1 MTMADLF
8 EGGDEAKL
16 AEDFPLARRMTPRDV
31 SEFVGQERLLG
42 DGKILRRAIES
53 DRIRSLILYGPP
65 GSGKTALARIV
76 ARRTKSAFET
86 LNAVTSGVKELREL
100 ISAAKQR
107 KRMSGKRTIVFID
120 EIHRFNRTQQD
131 ALLPDVESGSI
142 ILIGATTQNPF
153 FSVVAPLL
161 SRSQIFE
168 LDPLSEDEIGTI
180 LRRAIED
187 KERGFPDK
195 EVELTDDAFKHL
207 ARYASGD
214 ARVALNGLEIAVLTT
229 APNEDGTVVVTREA
243 AEESIQKKAV
253 VYDGTG
259 DDHYDTISAFIK
271 SMRGSDPDSALYWLA
286 KMLEAGEDPRFIA
299 RRIAIAAAEDVG
311 NADPQALVVAN
322 AAWQVCE
329 FIGMPEAQIPLAQ
342 ATVYVATAPKS
353 NASYIALGK
362 ARKEVREEG
371 TVPVPRHLKG
381 ASFPGAERLGR
392 GEGYLYPHDHE
403 GAVIEQFYGVEDG
416 RYYSPTNRG
425 YETEIA
431 RRLDQIRK
439 KIKEDQPEQ
448 G

>member
-1 MTMADLF
+1 
-8 EGGDEAKL
+8 
-16 AEDFPLARRMTPRDV
+16 
-31 SEFVGQERLLG
+31 
-42 DGKILRRAIES
+42 
-53 DRIRSLILYGPP
+53 
-65 GSGKTALARIV
+65 
-76 ARRTKSAFET
+76 
-86 LNAVTSGVKELREL
+86 
-100 ISAAKQR
+100 
-107 KRMSGKRTIVFID
+107 
-120 EIHRFNRTQQD
+120 
-131 ALLPDVESGSI
+131 
-142 ILIGATTQNPF
+142 
-153 FSVVAPLL
+153 VAPLL

-180 LRRAIED
+180 LRRAVED

-195 EVELTDDAFKHL
+195 EVELTDDGLEHL
-207 ARYASGD
+207 ARYSNGD

-229 APNEDGTVVVTREA
+229 PPTEYGKVVVTREA

-342 ATVYVATAPKS
+342 AAVYVATAPKS
-353 NASYIALGK
+353 NASYIGLGK
-362 ARKEVREEG
+362 ARSDVREEG
-371 TVPVPRHLKG
+371 IVPVPRHLKD
-381 ASFPGAERLGR
+381 ANYPGSRRLKR

-403 GAVIEQFYGVEDG
+403 GAVVEQFYGVEDG
-416 RYYSPTNRG
+416 RYYSPTDRG

-431 RRLDQIRK
+431 RRLEEARQR
-439 KIKEDQPEQ
+439 IKESSPEK

>member
-1 MTMADLF
+1 VGDLF
-8 EGGDEAKL
+8 QGESERVFA
-16 AEDFPLARRMTPRDV
+16 ADFPLARRMTPRDL
-31 SEFVGQERLLG
+31 SEFVGQEHILG
-42 DGKILRRAIES
+42 EGKILRRAIES

-65 GSGKTALARIV
+65 GSGKTALARII
-76 ARRTKSAFET
+76 ARRTQSAFET
-86 LNAVTSGVKELREL
+86 LNAVTSGVKELRDL
-100 ISAAKQR
+100 IAAAKQR
-107 KRMSGKRTIVFID
+107 KQVSGKRTIVFID

-153 FSVVAPLL
+153 FSIVAPLL
-161 SRSQIFE
+161 SRSQIFQ
-168 LDPLSEDEIGTI
+168 LDPLSETEIETI
-180 LRRAIED
+180 IRRAIDD

-195 EVELTDDAFKHL
+195 QIEVTEDALKHL
-207 ARYASGD
+207 VRYANGD

-229 APNEDGTVVVTREA
+229 PPEEDGRIVITREV

-271 SMRGSDPDSALYWLA
+271 SLRGSDPDSALYWLA
-286 KMLEAGEDPRFIA
+286 KMLDAGEDPLFIA

-353 NASYIALGK
+353 NASYIGLCK
-362 ARKEVREEG
+362 AKNDVQEEG
-371 TVPVPRHLKG
+371 TIPVPRHLKD
-381 ASFPGAERLGR
+381 ASYPGSRRLGR
-392 GEGYLYPHDHE
+392 GEGYRYPHDYDD
-403 GAVIEQFYGVEDG
+403 AVVEQFYGVENG
-416 RYYSPTNRG
+416 RYYSPTDRG
-425 YETEIA
+425 YEADIA
-431 RRLDQIRK
+431 RRLRDIRN
-439 KIKEDQPEQ
+439 KIEESRSEQ
-448 G
+448 D

>member
-1 MTMADLF
+1 MPDLF
-8 EGGDEAKL
+8 EGEDERKL
-16 AEDFPLARRMTPRDV
+16 AEDFPLARRMTPRDL
-31 SEFVGQERLLG
+31 SEFLGQEHLLG
-42 DGKILRRAIES
+42 NGKILRRAIES

-65 GSGKTALARIV
+65 GSGKTALARVI

-86 LNAVTSGVKELREL
+86 LNAVTSGVKELRDL

-107 KRMSGKRTIVFID
+107 KRISGRRTIVFID

-131 ALLPDVESGSI
+131 ALLPDVENGSI

-168 LDPLSEDEIGTI
+168 LKPLTEEEIETV
-180 LRRAIED
+180 LRRAVDD

-195 EVELTDDAFKHL
+195 AVDLSPDALKHL
-207 ARYASGD
+207 ARYANGD

-229 APNEDGTVVVTREA
+229 APNETGTIVITREV

-271 SMRGSDPDSALYWLA
+271 SLRGSDPDSALYWLA
-286 KMLEAGEDPRFIA
+286 KMLDAGEDPRFIA

-342 ATVYVATAPKS
+342 AAVYVATAPKS
-353 NASYIALGK
+353 NASYIALCK
-362 ARKEVREEG
+362 AKQDVEQEG
-371 TVPVPRHLKG
+371 TIPVPLHLKD
-381 ASFPGAERLGR
+381 ASYPGAQRLGR
-392 GEGYLYPHDHE
+392 GEGYLYPHNYE
-403 GAVIEQFYGVEDG
+403 GAIVEQFYGVEKG
-416 RYYSPTNRG
+416 RYYTPTDRG
-425 YETEIA
+425 HEAALAKRVAEIKQK
-431 RRLDQIRK
+431 LKKTPRK
-439 KIKEDQPEQ
+439 RQ
-448 G
+448 

>member
-1 MTMADLF
+1 MADLF
-8 EGGDEAKL
+8 EGEDETRL
-16 AEDFPLARRMTPRDV
+16 AEDFPLARRMTPRDL

-100 ISAAKQR
+100 IAAAKQR

-180 LRRAIED
+180 LRRAVED

-195 EVELTDDAFKHL
+195 EVELTDDGLEHL
-207 ARYASGD
+207 ARYSNGD

-229 APNEDGTVVVTREA
+229 PPTEYGKVVVTREA

-342 ATVYVATAPKS
+342 AAVYVATAPKS
-353 NASYIALGK
+353 NASYIGLGK
-362 ARKEVREEG
+362 ARSDVREEG
-371 TVPVPRHLKG
+371 IVPVPRHLKD
-381 ASFPGAERLGR
+381 ANYPGSRRLKR

-403 GAVIEQFYGVEDG
+403 GAVVEQFYGVEDG
-416 RYYSPTNRG
+416 RYYSPTDRG

-431 RRLDQIRK
+431 RRLEEARQR
-439 KIKEDQPEQ
+439 IKESSPEK

>member
-1 MTMADLF
+1 MADLF
-8 EGGDEAKL
+8 EGEDEAKL
-16 AEDFPLARRMTPRDV
+16 ADDFPLARRMTPRDL

-65 GSGKTALARIV
+65 GSGKTALARII

-86 LNAVTSGVKELREL
+86 LNAVTSGVKELRDL
-100 ISAAKQR
+100 IAAAKQR
-107 KRMSGKRTIVFID
+107 KRVSGKRTIVFID

-168 LDPLSEDEIGTI
+168 LEPLSEEEIETV
-180 LRRAIED
+180 LRRAVQD
-187 KERGFPDK
+187 KERGFPDN
-195 EVELTDDAFKHL
+195 EVELADDALKHL
-207 ARYASGD
+207 ARYSNGD

-229 APNEDGTVVVTREA
+229 AANEDGTIVVTREA

-311 NADPQALVVAN
+311 NADPRALVVAN

-353 NASYIALGK
+353 NASYIGLGK
-362 ARKEVREEG
+362 AREDVQEEG
-371 TVPVPRHLKG
+371 TVPVPRHLKD
-381 ASFPGAERLGR
+381 ASYPGSRRLGR

-403 GAVIEQFYGVEDG
+403 GAVVEQFYGVDDG

-425 YETEIA
+425 YEMEIA
-431 RRLDQIRK
+431 RRLEEIRRR
-439 KIKEDQPEQ
+439 IREDSLRQD
-448 G
+448 